1 MKDDP
6 TITRIRQVRHA
17 ISEKCGHDPKKIV
30 EYYIDLQKTHRE
42 RFTTLLRSNNLE
54 EKALKIT

>member
-6 TITRIRQVRHA
+6 TITLIRQVRHA

-30 EYYIDLQKTHRE
+30 EYYIDLQKTHRD
-42 RFTTLLRSNNLE
+42 RFITPLQAKHLI
-54 EKALKIT
+54 EK